1 MRAATIEDSGIGRRR
16 RDQSQ
21 LAGYLPNA
29 TKMSPGTFAPT
40 LHGQCAQERWVC
52 VLEGNVLRTQPCS
65 IVTNHRVSRRMR
77 GSRYQMDT
85 STDSETTSTSE
96 DDARCLRPRMR
107 NVHDDDED
115 YSTSSDGCESEHRPP
130 PRKTRG
136 KKSRKR

>member
-1 MRAATIEDSGIGRRR
+1 M
-16 RDQSQ
+16 
-21 LAGYLPNA
+21 P
-29 TKMSPGTFAPT
+29 
-40 LHGQCAQERWVC
+40 
-52 VLEGNVLRTQPCS
+52 EGNVLRTQPCS

-136 KKSRKR
+136 KNHESGKNFEILNVYEIIITWNCLASPTDVSGRFGPASCQRAATRIISATSRRRS